1 MPRKFTIDKS
11 IARLVDKSTFFK
23 TLGYLDGPDVR
34 TPCLVVDAAK
44 VASNVAR
51 IGRGIR
57 GCRVFYAVK
66 ANPGVEVVGLMDKLG
81 VGFEISSDGELDI
94 LRRLGISPDR
104 IICSNPVKRPTFI
117 GEAARYGINRF
128 AFDSRD
134 EIFKIAGAAPGSSV
148 YIRLTIP
155 NEGSEWPLSKKFGV
169 EIEEALPLLAEA
181 KEQGL
186 NPAGIT
192 FHVGSQCT
200 NLYSWNIALDKARLL
215 WDEAARL
222 GITLTLLNLGGGY
235 PVKYTRDVPDVETIE
250 RHIDALI
257 SERFGGIDAGGG
269 AATDAVGRAPVEVH
283 IEPGR
288 AVIGDAG
295 IIVAA
300 VTGKAVRQ
308 GQRWL
313 YIDVGVFNGL
323 MESVGGIRYSYV
335 LENHG
340 RPGQKKTWV
349 LAGPS
354 CDSFDVIDQNVSLHE
369 PEIGDYIL
377 VLSGGAYTVSYA
389 SEFNG
394 CPMPETVIV

>member
-1 MPRKFTIDKS
+1 MLRKFTIDKS
-11 IARLVDKSTFFK
+11 VARLVDKSTLFK
-23 TLGYLDGPDVR
+23 TLGCLDRPDFK
-34 TPCLVVDAAK
+34 TPCLVVDADK
-44 VASNVAR
+44 VKSNLSR

-57 GCRVFYAVK
+57 NCRVFYAVK
-66 ANPGVEVVGLMDKLG
+66 ANPSMEVVGLIEKLG
-81 VGFEISSDGELDI
+81 AGFEISSDGELEV
-94 LRRLGISPDR
+94 LRRLGVSPDR
-104 IICSNPVKRPTFI
+104 IICSNPIKRPTFI
-117 GEAARYGINRF
+117 ETAARYGIDRF
-128 AFDSRD
+128 SFDSRD
-134 EIFKIAGAAPGSSV
+134 EITKMAKSAPGSSV
-148 YIRLTIP
+148 YVRLTIP

-169 EIEEALPLLAEA
+169 EIETALPLLVEAAEN
-181 KEQGL
+181 GL
-186 NPAGIT
+186 NPVGIT

-215 WDEAARL
+215 WDEAAKL
-222 GITLTLLNLGGGY
+222 GIKNLSLLNMGGGY
-235 PVKYTRDVPDVETIE
+235 PVKYTRDVPDIDTID

-257 SERFGGIDAGGG
+257 RERFDEN
-269 AATDAVGRAPVEVH
+269 VEVH

-295 IIVAA
+295 IIVTA

-308 GQRWL
+308 GRQQWL

-323 MESVGGIRYSYV
+323 MESVGGIRYTYV

-340 RPGQKKTWV
+340 HPGHKKTWV

-377 VLSGGAYTVSYA
+377 VLTGGAYTVSYA